1 MLAFTII
8 AGIASILGL
17 GFSIAAW
24 REARRAVSAAQ
35 QARKAVRKSSAAEM
49 LKDLNRDATE
59 LLAFIQ
65 SGQYQAAGVRARD
78 LFSQIRSAKGRW
90 ERFLAEE
97 GAGNLDDAQARVKKI
112 SKFLVSSEVN
122 VSGDAQKKLMEY
134 AHFVVGI
141 LADQSSKIV
150 AVIEAEEE

>member
-8 AGIASILGL
+8 TGIASILGL

-24 REARRAVSAAQ
+24 HEAQRAASAAQ
-35 QARKAVRKSSAAEM
+35 EARKAVRKSNAADV
-49 LKDLNRDATE
+49 LKDLNRDAAE

-65 SGQYQAAGVRARD
+65 SSQYQAAGVRARD

-90 ERFLAEE
+90 ERFLAQE
-97 GAGNLDDAQARVKKI
+97 GPGNLDEAQARVKKI
-112 SKFLVSSEVN
+112 SNFLVSPDVN
-122 VSGDAQKKLMEY
+122 VSEDAKKKLMEY
-134 AHFVVGI
+134 GHVVVGI

-150 AVIEAEEE
+150 AMIEVEEE